1 MLPGDLECEASLYIN
16 DLWAQATTTTT
27 VSTEVY
33 PAKHQDT
40 NVTQS
45 TNMCSAPAVC
55 QVLY

>member
-1 MLPGDLECEASLYIN
+1 MLPGDLECEDSLYFN
-16 DLWAQATTTTT
+16 ELWATTTTT

-33 PAKHQDT
+33 PAKHHDT